1 MRAQARKRI
10 NTRAFVRLFNY
21 LPRFTPYMIIQVYI
35 FVYSYTYIS
44 ISISISISYRV
55 TANGL
60 FGSQSRCSSH
70 AMKCFIANLQF
81 YTQLCWSAGRSV
93 NY

>member
-35 FVYSYTYIS
+35 FVYSYTS
-44 ISISISISYRV
+44 ISISRLWIKELSKDDV
-55 TANGL
+55 
-60 FGSQSRCSSH
+60 
-70 AMKCFIANLQF
+70 
-81 YTQLCWSAGRSV
+81 W
-93 NY
+93 